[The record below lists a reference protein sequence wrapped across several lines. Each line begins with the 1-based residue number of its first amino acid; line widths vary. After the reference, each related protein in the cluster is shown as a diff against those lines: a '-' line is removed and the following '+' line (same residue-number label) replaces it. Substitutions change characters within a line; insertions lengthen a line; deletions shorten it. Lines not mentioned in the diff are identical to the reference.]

1 MLKIKRWLSSSYGT
15 HQFWYAISFVFAL
28 VLFACQK
35 PSNNKKTTQKTTVHE
50 SADGYQKNEAKEKSA
65 KFTPVMLGKLSS
77 NDTLQVDLDNSQ
89 ISWIGRKVTGEHSG
103 SLHLSNGWVVMDK
116 NVLIGG
122 KFIFDMTSI
131 SNTDIESP
139 EWKLKLEDH
148 LKSEDFFNVDSF
160 PHVIL
165 EIKEHQP
172 LSDDQSTSNNQI
184 LADLTIR
191 GIKQELSF
199 PISLQQS
206 GSIFLAEGTVDI
218 DRTLYNIHYK
228 SGKFIE
234 DLGDKLIYD
243 DFTVQFMVQTEG
255 NKK

>member
-1 MLKIKRWLSSSYGT
+1 MNLRNIIWFS
-15 HQFWYAISFVFAL
+15 ISFVFAL
-28 VLFACQK
+28 VLFSCQK
-35 PSNNKKTTQKTTVHE
+35 SSNNKKTTPQTTVHE
-50 SADGYQKNEAKEKSA
+50 SADGSQKNTTKEKSA
-65 KFTPVMLGKLSS
+65 KYKPVMFGKLSS

-103 SLHLSNGWVVMDK
+103 SLHLSKGWVVIDK

-139 EWKLKLEDH
+139 EWKQKLEDH
-148 LKSEDFFNVDSF
+148 LKAEDFFYVDSF
-160 PHVIL
+160 PQAIL
-165 EIKEHQP
+165 EIKGNQAITGDK
-172 LSDDQSTSNNQI
+172 SVSNNQI

-206 GSIFLAEGTVDI
+206 NLNFSAEGTVDI
-218 DRTLYNIHYK
+218 DRTLYNIQYK

-234 DLGDKLIYD
+234 NLGDKLIYD
-243 DFTVQFMVQTEG
+243 DFTVQFMIQTG
-255 NKK
+255 GKKQ

>member
-1 MLKIKRWLSSSYGT
+1 M
-15 HQFWYAISFVFAL
+15 WYVISFVFAL

-35 PSNNKKTTQKTTVHE
+35 PSNNKKTTQQTTVHE
-50 SADGYQKNEAKEKSA
+50 SADGSQKNAAKEKSS
-65 KFTPVMLGKLSS
+65 KFTPVILGKLSS
-77 NDTLQVDLDNSQ
+77 NDTLQIDLNNSQ

-116 NVLIGG
+116 NALIGG

-160 PHVIL
+160 PNAIL
-165 EIKEHQP
+165 EIKEHQQ
-172 LSDDQSTSNNQI
+172 LSDDQSASNNQI

-206 GSIFLAEGTVDI
+206 DSIFSAEGTVDI
-218 DRTLYNIHYK
+218 DRTLYNIQYK

-234 DLGDKLIYD
+234 GLGDKLIYD